1 MIGLSHRAS
10 TTAIRTVALFE
21 AFKALLSLALA
32 FGLLWFLD
40 RDVHEV
46 VLRLV
51 DYFHLNPAS
60 RYPRLLLDAAS
71 HTGNSRIELLS
82 LGALAYTGLRGAEAY
97 GLWFERAWAE
107 VLAAASTGLYIPF
120 EVYEL
125 FERPNA
131 IGAGILLA
139 NVAVVWIMLLAL
151 SSRRKRAMPVRSPAP
166 SC

>member
-1 MIGLSHRAS
+1 VIGLSPRAS
-10 TTAIRTVALFE
+10 AAAIKTVALFE

-32 FGLLWFLD
+32 FGVLWFLD

-60 RYPRLLLDAAS
+60 KYPRIVLEAAS
-71 HTGNSRIELLS
+71 TTGNSRIELLA
-82 LGALAYTGLRGAEAY
+82 LGALAYTALRATEAY

-120 EVYEL
+120 ELLEIAR
-125 FERPNA
+125 RPNWIGVA
-131 IGAGILLA
+131 IVVVNA
-139 NVAVVWIMLLAL
+139 AVVWIMLHAL
-151 SSRRKRAMPVRSPAP
+151 SMRRRARLSA
-166 SC
+166 SCTA

>member
-1 MIGLSHRAS
+1 MIGLSSRAS
-10 TTAIRTVALFE
+10 TAAIRTVALFE
-21 AFKALLSLALA
+21 AFKALLSLSLA

-40 RDVHEV
+40 RDIHEV

-60 RYPRLLLDAAS
+60 KYPRILLDAAS
-71 HTGNSRIELLS
+71 HTGNSRLVLMA
-82 LGALAYTGLRGAEAY
+82 LGAVAYTGLRAAEAY

-120 EVYEL
+120 ELLEL
-125 FERPNA
+125 YRHPNWISLA
-131 IGAGILLA
+131 IVVTNAG
-139 NVAVVWIMLLAL
+139 VVWIMLHAL
-151 SSRRKRAMPVRSPAP
+151 SMRRRRATPARSPAP